1 MNIWIYSI
9 LMGYTIEFNFYVI
22 RFYLQMKLYK
32 KKKFKSDKLEI
43 IYRWMILRKYLM
55 LFSMLLKCFVKKGT
69 FSFNVIKIVLC
80 VKRTS
85 IYIYSSPKTKH
96 NNADIYLQRRIVVQC
111 SHSFSFSLSI
121 SRFVHENNI
130 MLPICN
136 DNNFMTIYIHIYI
149 VYRSWWSMLHCYS

>member
-80 VKRTS
+80 VKRTTS
-85 IYIYSSPKTKH
+85 IYIY
-96 NNADIYLQRRIVVQC
+96 IVPQKR
-111 SHSFSFSLSI
+111 SI
-121 SRFVHENNI
+121 I
-130 MLPICN
+130 TLTYICN
-136 DNNFMTIYIHIYI
+136 VGSLFNAHIHFHSRYLFLDSFTRII
-149 VYRSWWSMLHCYS
+149 